1 MDGVVFG
8 RYQLIELIGEG
19 GMGKVY
25 KAHDT
30 VMGRDVAVK
39 VLPRELAAN
48 PGYEQRFRR
57 EASVAARL
65 TEPHI
70 IPIFE
75 AGEIDGQLYLV
86 MPVISGVD
94 VHTVLHRE
102 GPMSPQR
109 AVQVVEQLA
118 AALNAAHQHGLVHR
132 DVKPSNAL
140 LTGDDFV
147 YLIDFGIAHD
157 TAATRL
163 TSTGMTVGTMA
174 YMAPERFTAGTADAR
189 ADVYSLTCV
198 LYECLTGSAP
208 YPGKSIEQQ
217 IAGHLSADPPKPSAQ
232 RPDLAVGFDEVIA
245 VGMAKNPDQRY
256 QTARE
261 LAAAARAALG
271 AASAPV
277 PDPHSGP
284 TLLANRIGSAGGGDA
299 LSPPPARGSETVWQQ
314 PAHVN
319 FAATQQ
325 RPHPVERAGPPLWQP
340 AGPSPWQPAPGGDR
354 NRWLVPGFIAALV
367 VVVAL
372 VGGG

>member
-1 MDGVVFG
+1 LAREDWLVDAVVFG

-30 VMGRDVAVK
+30 VMGRDVAIK
-39 VLPRELAAN
+39 VLPRELATN

-86 MPVISGVD
+86 MPIISGVD
-94 VHTVLHRE
+94 VHTVLHRD

-118 AALNAAHQHGLVHR
+118 AALNGPTNTGLVHR
-132 DVKPSNAL
+132 DIKPSNAL

-163 TSTGMTVGTMA
+163 TSTGMTVGTLA

-198 LYECLTGSAP
+198 LHECLTGTTP
-208 YPGKSIEQQ
+208 YPGNSIEQQ
-217 IAGHLSADPPKPSAQ
+217 LAGHLKLEPPKPASTDSRLALDSTRLLLSGWPKTLTSAIRALVSWPPRLVLPSARLPHLLVIRIPA
-232 RPDLAVGFDEVIA
+232 RPRWLTERCLPALTMRCQLCLHVGSSRPGSSPPTSSSPRPSSGRI
-245 VGMAKNPDQRY
+245 RLS
-256 QTARE
+256 R
-261 LAAAARAALG
+261 LAATVAAC
-271 AASAPV
+271 
-277 PDPHSGP
+277 
-284 TLLANRIGSAGGGDA
+284 AG
-299 LSPPPARGSETVWQQ
+299 W
-314 PAHVN
+314 
-319 FAATQQ
+319 
-325 RPHPVERAGPPLWQP
+325 
-340 AGPSPWQPAPGGDR
+340 
-354 NRWLVPGFIAALV
+354 
-367 VVVAL
+367 
-372 VGGG
+372 